1 MESLLLLIAGW
12 LGRSMGFLTWA
23 MLAAGVALAAVVMI
37 GRSRG
42 SRPRGLVPATLFV
55 VFAAGV
61 ARNAAGY
68 AFILSGNPEDARS
81 LLLILAPIA
90 LGFLVLILALRNRPR
105 LSAASSCIGIL
116 FFGFS
121 HPIAEARARVEPVV
135 QASPMESSIPRP
147 SPRAAP
153 ATYPKVQVWVSS
165 QDGIAAA
172 FPEQP
177 TRVGAASQDA
187 TGFAY
192 QAAFQF
198 EDGGALAS
206 VFIVPTAS
214 RFTGASA
221 RAFLNGA
228 HEGFL
233 QALGASPADASTEW
247 DRFADGRTILRYT
260 VRFQYQGSA
269 LSGRGFWLLDG
280 QRALRISVAYPLSLS
295 AASIAAA
302 EHFPSTFMLLGR

>member
-1 MESLLLLIAGW
+1 MESLLLVIAGW
-12 LGRSMGFLTWA
+12 LGRSIGFLTWA
-23 MLAAGVALAAVVMI
+23 ILASGVVMAAVVLI

-42 SRPRGLVPATLFV
+42 SKPRGLVPATLFS
-55 VFAAGV
+55 VFAGGIT
-61 ARNAAGY
+61 RNAAGY
-68 AFILSGNPEDARS
+68 AFMLSGNSEDARS
-81 LLLILAPIA
+81 LLLILVPIA
-90 LGFLVLILALRNRPR
+90 LGFLVLIFTLRSRPR
-105 LSAASSCIGIL
+105 LSAAASCLGVTI
-116 FFGFS
+116 FGFS
-121 HPIAEARARVEPVV
+121 HPIAEARARVDPTV
-135 QASPMESSIPRP
+135 QAPPLELSTPRQ
-147 SPRAAP
+147 SLGAAP
-153 ATYPKVQVWVSS
+153 ASYPRVQVWVSS

-206 VFIVPTAS
+206 IFIVPTAAQ
-214 RFTGASA
+214 FTGASE

-233 QALGASPADASTEW
+233 QALGASQADATTEW

-269 LSGRGFWLLDG
+269 LRGQGFWLLDG
-280 QRALRISVAYPLSLS
+280 QRALRISVAYPVSLS

-302 EHFPSTFMLLGR
+302 EYFPSTFLLLGR